1 VIELYAREYARL
13 EFERAEL
20 DFGQSSDDE
29 ALKRLKRLQRKLRK
43 REFERHVAEQHG
55 GPAVKRGATAIRL
68 ERITRKGVDIAKHFF
83 SSLLSWRIPG
93 GAAGRERKR

>member
-1 VIELYAREYARL
+1 MIELYAGEYARL

-43 REFERHVAEQHG
+43 REFERLVAGQHG

-68 ERITRKGVDIAKHFF
+68 
-83 SSLLSWRIPG
+83 
-93 GAAGRERKR
+93 